1 MKNRWSLKKKI
12 ITDFL
17 NRAILNEDLRG
28 IKRYTE
34 KLKELDLQEQQFNT
48 GE

>member
-12 ITDFL
+12 LTDFL
-17 NRAILNEDLRG
+17 NRAILNEDFTG

-34 KLKELDLQEQQFNT
+34 KLKELDEQEQQVNT